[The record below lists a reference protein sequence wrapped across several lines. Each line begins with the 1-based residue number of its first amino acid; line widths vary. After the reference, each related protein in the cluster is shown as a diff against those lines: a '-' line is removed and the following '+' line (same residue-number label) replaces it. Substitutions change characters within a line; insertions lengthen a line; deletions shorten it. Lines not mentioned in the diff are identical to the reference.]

1 MKSTRESLWAVAPS
15 DRPREKLERLGPGGL
30 TDSELVAL
38 VLGSGLP
45 GINVL
50 DNAASLL
57 EQAGGVQELMVMTVR
72 ELKALMGVGVAT
84 AGRVVAVA
92 ELWRRAHDP
101 LPGVQIGQPNDIV
114 DIVRAFVAARSP
126 APPADIALAAA
137 TDGGAA
143 PGEASGDAAPVGSLG
158 DAAPVG
164 SLGDAAPVGSLD
176 DAAPVGSLGDA
187 APGEAFCGET
197 VPREASGDDTAP
209 VGSSD
214 DGAMSAVGQT
224 YVVVADEE
232 MRVRVVVPLA
242 RSAGESI
249 PSLVPRVLHEV
260 LYRGGAAF
268 ALAILEPEP
277 MRTSSLHAESSTE
290 EAERRAIRD
299 VLKLASSTVGLRY
312 LSTVLMTPTSW
323 STVD

>member
-114 DIVRAFVAARSP
+114 EIVRAFVAARSP

-158 DAAPVG
+158 DAAP
-164 SLGDAAPVGSLD
+164 
-176 DAAPVGSLGDA
+176 
-187 APGEAFCGET
+187 GEASGDET
-197 VPREASGDDTAP
+197 VPRESSRGDDAP
-209 VGSSD
+209 GESSD

-277 MRTSSLHAESSTE
+277 MRTLSLHAESSTE

>member
-84 AGRVVAVA
+84 AGRVVAVS

-101 LPGVQIGQPNDIV
+101 LPGARIGQPHDIV
-114 DIVRAFVAARSP
+114 EIVRAFVAARSP
-126 APPADIALAAA
+126 ASPGDTARVAAG
-137 TDGGAA
+137 GGAGSAGSAGPAGPPGGGDGAAGA
-143 PGEASGDAAPVGSLG
+143 PGDGVGSAGSPG
-158 DAAPVG
+158 DGVVSAGAL
-164 SLGDAAPVGSLD
+164 SDGDG
-176 DAAPVGSLGDA
+176 
-187 APGEAFCGET
+187 
-197 VPREASGDDTAP
+197 
-209 VGSSD
+209 
-214 DGAMSAVGQT
+214 DGAAGPPGPPGKATVSAGGT
-224 YVVVADEE
+224 SYVVVADDE
-232 MRVRVVVPLA
+232 MRVLVVVPLA
-242 RSAGESI
+242 RSDGESI
-249 PSLVPRVLHEV
+249 PSLVPRILHEV

-268 ALAILEPEP
+268 ALAVLEPE
-277 MRTSSLHAESSTE
+277 SLPTPTD

-312 LSTVLMTPTSW
+312 LSTVVMTPTTW